1 MNRLLS
7 FLSGAVMGGLVGAAV
22 AIILAPSSGEDLRLQ
37 MKDRAQQIQEE
48 VKTAAD
54 ERRAELEQQLE
65 VLRAPRKPS

>member
-48 VKTAAD
+48 VKTAAV